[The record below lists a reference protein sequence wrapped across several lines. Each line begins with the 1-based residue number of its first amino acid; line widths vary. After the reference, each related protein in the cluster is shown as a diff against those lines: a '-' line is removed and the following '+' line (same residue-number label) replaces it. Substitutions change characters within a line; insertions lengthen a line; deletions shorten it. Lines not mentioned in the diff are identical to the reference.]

1 VHPKERRKRARS
13 QHSGEAADERSGEQR
28 QAERVAARKAK
39 AAARSRYR
47 ASQRAKRQKSG
58 ESGTGTPPA
67 EREPGTKRIRQGL
80 VTSSKADK
88 TITVAV
94 ESARRHPTYEKI
106 VRRSKTL
113 HAHDERNE
121 AGEGDMVRVIESRPM
136 SRTKRWRLV
145 EIVERAK

>member
-1 VHPKERRKRARS
+1 
-13 QHSGEAADERSGEQR
+13 
-28 QAERVAARKAK
+28 
-39 AAARSRYR
+39 
-47 ASQRAKRQKSG
+47 
-58 ESGTGTPPA
+58 
-67 EREPGTKRIRQGL
+67 